1 MSECQRDM
9 PDKARRTPTYFIQ
22 CSLNGIIKSLPLS
35 GGFTWRRGD
44 LRLFV
49 CLSVCLSVPDSITV
63 AILLLKHKV
72 ERQVW
77 CNLQA

>member
-35 GGFTWRRGD
+35 GGFTWRPSS
-44 LRLFV
+44 V
-49 CLSVCLSVPDSITV
+49 CLSVCLSVS
-63 AILLLKHKV
+63 AGFYY
-72 ERQVW
+72 
-77 CNLQA
+77 CSNLVIKTQSRKTGVV